1 MAEFDEGLHKG
12 FLWRKSNVFCHKDS
26 CFRIISY
33 YCSLK
38 GGLIMTKKTKSLVL
52 EDWTEDEEKQAFL
65 CTSKNNAAK
74 MFSKVIQS
82 IF

>member
-1 MAEFDEGLHKG
+1 
-12 FLWRKSNVFCHKDS
+12 
-26 CFRIISY
+26 
-33 YCSLK
+33 
-38 GGLIMTKKTKSLVL
+38 MTTMTINY
-52 EDWTEDEEKQAFL
+52 EWDDWTEEEEKQAFL